1 MTVFLIQA
9 LETAL
14 TSNLSLKT
22 LSEPRLAILHVVVG
36 AGVRTL
42 GHDKEGRNAM
52 ISCQQSNTK
61 KRHKTDFATTK
72 LFSSHSRL
80 HVTEGG
86 LAGSLPLG
94 GDRRYFNGNNFNS
107 TSDPVFVVMTSHW
120 PSHTTQGLA
129 LSHHRLSPSC
139 DTVSVSEVSLTI
151 CDYVAPFSWL

>member
-42 GHDKEGRNAM
+42 GHDKEGRNEM

-61 KRHKTDFATTK
+61 KRHKTEFATTK

-80 HVTEGG
+80 RVTQRGATG
-86 LAGSLPLG
+86 WV
-94 GDRRYFNGNNFNS
+94 
-107 TSDPVFVVMTSHW
+107 TSSGW
-120 PSHTTQGLA
+120 
-129 LSHHRLSPSC
+129 
-139 DTVSVSEVSLTI
+139 
-151 CDYVAPFSWL
+151 